1 MKNYSALL
9 FVFFCAVVLSA
20 CKGDGPPASAEEARE
35 LLVGKTWGAKD
46 VGLLESSFRQN
57 KGEPFIHTIQWLSTQ
72 KDMTPES
79 REMLSKFLTVTLVLD
94 ENKTPTNDSGNVAH
108 LEGMGLQ
115 EKQGYYF
122 TSTQEENAN
131 DRTVRVYVVSIYPD
145 GNIEKFPFTILQ
157 ASGKRILLAAP
168 PEMQPRNLVLALE
181 AQ

>member
-1 MKNYSALL
+1 MKNYYSLS
-9 FVFFCAVVLSA
+9 FVFFCALVLSA
-20 CKGDGPPASAEEARE
+20 CKGDGPPGSAEEVRE
-35 LLVGKTWGAKD
+35 LLVGKKWGAKD
-46 VGLLESSFRQN
+46 AGLLESSFRQN
-57 KGEPFIHTIQWLSTQ
+57 KGEPFIHTIQWLSAP

-79 REMLSKFLTVTLVLD
+79 RDLLGKYSKVTLVLD
-94 ENKTPTNDSGNVAH
+94 ENKTPNDGSANVAH

-131 DRTVRVYVVSIYPD
+131 DRTVKVYVVSIYPD
-145 GNIEKFPFTILQ
+145 GTIEKFPFIILQ
-157 ASGKRILLAAP
+157 ASGKKILLAAP